1 MAYDNIKSR
10 KKTGPLSLFL
20 SLSISISISLE
31 ERAEKT
37 NNLQKFS
44 IRRWQCFQ
52 KPFQFLV

>member
-1 MAYDNIKSR
+1 MIILKVAKNRAS
-10 KKTGPLSLFL
+10 LSLSL
-20 SLSISISISLE
+20 SLSISVSITLE

>member
-10 KKTGPLSLFL
+10 KKPGPLSLFL
-20 SLSISISISLE
+20 SLSISISLE